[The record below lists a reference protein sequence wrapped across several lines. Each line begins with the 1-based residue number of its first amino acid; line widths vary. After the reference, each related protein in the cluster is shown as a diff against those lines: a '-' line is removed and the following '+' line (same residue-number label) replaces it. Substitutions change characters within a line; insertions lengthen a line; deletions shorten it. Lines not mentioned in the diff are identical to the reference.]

1 MKKKIWFGILI
12 FIFVIVCLLSQKEFF
27 FFLLF
32 EVYFLNHDQ
41 NMFECENRNMIL
53 KKDFDKENLKKDFD
67 KGNFLHEVIKILFD
81 GPRSKNLLRFDLGNL
96 KILDVNLD
104 EKNKMA
110 EINFSREYKNIENE
124 IFFRSALIWSVTSLD
139 FVDKVKIFVD
149 GKNLAEVIENI
160 NFDFF
165 DRENILL
172 NPEISDEKV
181 YRKIFKLYFRKKNK
195 LLAEE
200 RKIDIGLNQP
210 EEKYI
215 LEQIIL
221 GPENN
226 NLDSVVPKET
236 KIYDIK
242 TDKDICYIS
251 LSDDF
256 LNINKFDLDDQK
268 FAVYGIVN
276 SLTELENIN
285 KVQFLI
291 ETEKTDKKD
300 LAFDLTKPF
309 ERNEKIIGSD

>member
-12 FIFVIVCLLSQKEFF
+12 FIFVIIFFLSQKEFF
-27 FFLLF
+27 GGMKF

-53 KKDFDKENLKKDFD
+53 KKDFDKENILR
-67 KGNFLHEVIKILFD
+67 EIIKILFD
-81 GPRSKNLLRFDLGNL
+81 GPRSKNLLRFDLGDL

-139 FVDKVKIFVD
+139 FVDKVEIFVD

-226 NLDSVVPKET
+226 NLESVVPKET

-256 LNINKFDLDDQK
+256 LNINKLDLDDQK

-291 ETEKTDKKD
+291 ETEKIDKKN
-300 LAFDLTKPF
+300 LIFDLTKPF